1 MRATVSV
8 RPALLAVLVAA
19 ACSDSTGP
27 SGLRPAAE
35 LRVLQLAATAPP
47 LLSNTVTFTA
57 CKGTSQEGRLF
68 FDNGSGGAGEE
79 YARLVI
85 GSSTLLRRPDGT
97 SFATGDCV
105 DITMTIPD
113 PTRLEVELQPAGLVF
128 DPGDPA
134 ELRIHYGDADGVSDD
149 IEAELAI
156 WRQEAPGQPYTRLGT
171 VVLDGLDEA
180 EADLLGF
187 TRYALAY

>member
-1 MRATVSV
+1 MRTTVSV
-8 RPALLAVLVAA
+8 LSALLAVLVA

-68 FDNGSGGAGEE
+68 FDNGSGGPGEE
-79 YARLVI
+79 FARLII
-85 GSSTLLRRPDGT
+85 GSNTLLRRPDGT
-97 SFATGDCV
+97 TFAPGDCV

-128 DPGDPA
+128 DPNDPA
-134 ELRIHYGDADGVSDD
+134 ELRIEYGDAEGVTND
-149 IEAELAI
+149 IEAEIAI
-156 WRQEAPGQPYTRLGT
+156 WRQESPGQPYMRLGT